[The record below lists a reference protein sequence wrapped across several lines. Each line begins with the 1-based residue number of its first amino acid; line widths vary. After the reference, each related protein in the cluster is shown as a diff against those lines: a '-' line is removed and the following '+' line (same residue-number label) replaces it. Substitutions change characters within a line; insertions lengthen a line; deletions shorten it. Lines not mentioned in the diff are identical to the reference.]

1 MKFSI
6 FNIEIFS
13 TRSKDWS
20 KVRRKH
26 LKKQPTCA
34 ACGNSKNLQVHHIK
48 PVHEY
53 PELELEESNLIT
65 LCAKPC
71 HIVFGHLKNWK
82 SWNTEVVD
90 DCAKYL
96 TKVKER
102 P

>member
-1 MKFSI
+1 MRFSI

-13 TRSKDWS
+13 TRAKEWP
-20 KVRRKH
+20 KVRKNH
-26 LKKQPTCA
+26 LKKYPVCA
-34 ACGNSKNLQVHHIK
+34 ACGGSRKLQVHHIK

-53 PELELEESNLIT
+53 PELELEENNLIT

-82 SWNTEVVD
+82 SWNTEVID

-96 TKVKER
+96 TKVKGR